1 MKYRHLFVLAATITS
16 TAFGAMSAPGD
27 GSSHSEDS
35 TKLRT
40 VLRSEIIAS
49 FRYYVHLNDELDR
62 IEKLEGVDSPKAL
75 AVLKATSAYG
85 GDDGKSAMEYNLQL
99 FSIMLN
105 ANRKDSDLVGEFLQ
119 MFLVHHLRSAN
130 EDVSLLTAKLYSEHR
145 DIFDKAIKNLP
156 EDKQAS
162 VNKFMPY
169 RSDGPNI
176 NDKRDQRT
184 GIEAE
189 GKAKN
194 H

>member
-1 MKYRHLFVLAATITS
+1 M
-16 TAFGAMSAPGD
+16 
-27 GSSHSEDS
+27 
-35 TKLRT
+35 
-40 VLRSEIIAS
+40 LRSEIIAS
-49 FRYYVHLNDELDR
+49 FRYYIHLNHELDR

-75 AVLKATSAYG
+75 AVLKATSAYD

-156 EDKQAS
+156 EDKQETVIKIIAHRIQPPPS
-162 VNKFMPY
+162 P
-169 RSDGPNI
+169 
-176 NDKRDQRT
+176 
-184 GIEAE
+184 
-189 GKAKN
+189 
-194 H
+194 